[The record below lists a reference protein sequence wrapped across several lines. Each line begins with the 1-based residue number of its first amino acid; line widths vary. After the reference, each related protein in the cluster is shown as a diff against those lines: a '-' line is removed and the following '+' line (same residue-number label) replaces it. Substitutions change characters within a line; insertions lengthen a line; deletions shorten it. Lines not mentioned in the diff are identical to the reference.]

1 MALPDIGAW
10 EVQLL
15 RASFISQQ
23 PVGKAEDWWQT
34 AVGVAPEQVT
44 SKPNVLEH
52 SETGAFG
59 PGRLD
64 MRIAFN
70 RADWIYSAVDAGSP
84 KVPVLGGAAD
94 FLSALRNP
102 VKTWLEAKG
111 REVPWVRVAFGA
123 VLLMP
128 VETIKDGN
136 AAIGDYL
143 PIFNAKESDVKDLF
157 LQVNYPRD
165 SKNLEDNVIN
175 RLIKLSTL
183 SLQLIN
189 ITPAGPVPSVSDF
202 IYCRAELDF
211 STPVEHTS
219 RIPVDKIVG
228 IFDELSDSA
237 EAMMKEGVGP

>member
-10 EVQLL
+10 EVQSL

-23 PVGKAEDWWQT
+23 PVGKAEDWWQI

-70 RADWIYSAVDAGSP
+70 RADWIYSAVDAGGP
-84 KVPVLGGAAD
+84 KLPILGGAAD
-94 FLSALRNP
+94 FLSALRKP

-111 REVPWVRVAFGA
+111 NEVPWVRVAFGA

-128 VETIKDGN
+128 VDSIKDGN

-143 PIFNAKESDVKDLF
+143 PILNSKESNVKDLF
-157 LQVNYPRD
+157 VQVNYPRE
-165 SKNLEDNVIN
+165 SKNLDGSVVN

-189 ITPAGPVPSVSDF
+189 ITPVGPVPSISDSM
-202 IYCRAELDF
+202 YCRAELDF
-211 STPVEHTS
+211 STPVDHAN
-219 RIPVDKIVG
+219 PLPADKIVG
-228 IFDELSDSA
+228 IFDELIDSA
-237 EAMMKEGVGP
+237 EAMVKEGVRP